1 MAIQFPCSGCGRTI
15 QVADQHAGA
24 KVRCP
29 RCTMITTAPAASSRA
44 PAPVAAALRPAVAP
58 AAADEEIEPVDFRH
72 RKREESELDMTPM
85 VDVTFLL
92 LIFFMITAAF
102 SLQKSLQIPPS
113 SKDETVSQDRIIDP
127 EEGNVVVRIDRDSTI
142 WIDEVEA
149 SSKQDLRIK
158 IREARQG
165 APGSNSPPINS
176 LLVMADGEA
185 RHEAVVMALD
195 AGNAEG
201 MEQVKLAIVDED
213 DF

>member
-1 MAIQFPCSGCGRTI
+1 
-15 QVADQHAGA
+15 
-24 KVRCP
+24 
-29 RCTMITTAPAASSRA
+29 MITTAPAASSRA